1 MGSLIFIGLFL
12 MINYWLSKVSQKTL
26 VRLTFVNFV
35 ILFLLQLFFFCYFR
49 VIPSW
54 DFGAIL
60 NFALS
65 TVESTGDF
73 VLDRYFYFK
82 YPNNIP
88 IYLIYVGMIKF
99 LNSINV
105 TDYLSIFIMLN
116 IILVSF
122 SVFLTY
128 YFIYL
133 RYGLQQATLF
143 SFLMLFITPFY
154 TYTTIVYTDTLVMV
168 FPILSILLYF
178 LFNQSKGFKRYAWL
192 LLLGVILAIGTMI
205 KTNVII
211 TLVAIL
217 IHYFMTNKGWNV
229 VIFIILLVL
238 PFYSVTSIYQQE
250 DSADP
255 SPISQEEMGF
265 PATHWILMGLTFRST
280 AKTRKMVL
288 LMMSSRQKN

>member
-1 MGSLIFIGLFL
+1 MKLLNIQSVLMRIFNGVFILVFGYIIFNIVSQPSVLWSLFKPITLIMGSLIFIGLFL
-12 MINYWLSKVSQKTL
+12 MINHWLLKVSQKTL

-35 ILFLLQLFFFCYFR
+35 ILFLLQLFFFRYFR

-143 SFLMLFITPFY
+143 SFLMLFI
-154 TYTTIVYTDTLVMV
+154 
-168 FPILSILLYF
+168 LSFKSICFQLLCNILLITQ
-178 LFNQSKGFKRYAWL
+178 FNHG
-192 LLLGVILAIGTMI
+192 I
-205 KTNVII
+205 
-211 TLVAIL
+211 
-217 IHYFMTNKGWNV
+217 
-229 VIFIILLVL
+229 
-238 PFYSVTSIYQQE
+238 
-250 DSADP
+250 
-255 SPISQEEMGF
+255 
-265 PATHWILMGLTFRST
+265 
-280 AKTRKMVL
+280 
-288 LMMSSRQKN
+288 